1 MKNNRKI
8 LGVAAVVLAALLM
21 VMAYVA
27 FRPQTAAG
35 AKALTIEVVGNNGAS
50 VV

>member
-35 AKALTIEVVGNNGAS
+35 AKALTIEVVDNNGAS